1 MYDLCLKKYKV
12 LKKIYTESDGYS
24 EKKRK
29 FVPLMNIQE
38 I

>member
-12 LKKIYTESDGYS
+12 LKKYTESDGYL

-29 FVPLMNIQE
+29 FVLLIKTQR